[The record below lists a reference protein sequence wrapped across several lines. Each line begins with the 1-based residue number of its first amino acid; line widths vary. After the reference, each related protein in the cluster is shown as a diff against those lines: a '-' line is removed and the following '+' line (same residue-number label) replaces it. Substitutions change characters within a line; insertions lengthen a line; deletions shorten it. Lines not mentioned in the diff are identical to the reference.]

1 VLDHR
6 AEYGNCPHGGG
17 GPDCADLRCRDERSD
32 NIVFIEPADETAAP
46 MYEHDLSSLG
56 YVANYTRAFSHRPAV
71 MEAWRQMNGAIKSTM
86 DPRRYEL
93 ATLAAALRL
102 RSSYCSLAHGE
113 KLGELGSVAETVAT
127 ARDRRT
133 AGLSDL
139 DLAIMD
145 FADLVTEAADSVT
158 QEDIDRLRDLGL
170 SDDEIFDV
178 AAAAS
183 ARCFFSKLIDAMGAH
198 PDPAYA
204 ELPEEMVDVLS
215 VGRSIA
221 DR

>member
-1 VLDHR
+1 M
-6 AEYGNCPHGGG
+6 
-17 GPDCADLRCRDERSD
+17 
-32 NIVFIEPADETAAP
+32 FIEPADETAAA
-46 MYEHDLSSLG
+46 MYQRDLASLG
-56 YVANYTRAFSHRPAV
+56 YIANYTRALSHRPAV
-71 MEAWRQMNGAIKSTM
+71 MEAWRQLNGAIKSTM

-127 ARDRRT
+127 ARDRRS
-133 AGLSDL
+133 AGLSEVEL
-139 DLAIMD
+139 GIMD
-145 FADLVTEAADSVT
+145 FADLVTEAADSIT
-158 QEDIDRLRDLGL
+158 QGDIDRLRDLGL

-183 ARCFFSKLIDAMGAH
+183 ARCFFSKLIDAMGAQ
-198 PDPAYA
+198 PDPVFAG
-204 ELPEEMVDVLS
+204 LPGEMVDVLS